1 MWIQSKLRSFHL
13 NLLPCFEICVSSS
26 QLQRQTN
33 VLSHDIKS
41 FVIAETSYKL
51 RTKAFR
57 LLYSLSS
64 SVKKVEW
71 SHVANYF
78 SVVFSYDW
86 CVLVHSH
93 WCISNFDINPTS
105 RQLVYEHYTGL
116 RGHGC
121 NLLIIVLNNL
131 SYYLRKKLLLSTS
144 NKSMRWKTPSFSRNS
159 CSVM

>member
-1 MWIQSKLRSFHL
+1 MLARCTALWECGAQKSYHL

-64 SVKKVEW
+64 SVKKVE
-71 SHVANYF
+71 
-78 SVVFSYDW
+78 
-86 CVLVHSH
+86 
-93 WCISNFDINPTS
+93 
-105 RQLVYEHYTGL
+105 
-116 RGHGC
+116 
-121 NLLIIVLNNL
+121 
-131 SYYLRKKLLLSTS
+131 
-144 NKSMRWKTPSFSRNS
+144 
-159 CSVM
+159 